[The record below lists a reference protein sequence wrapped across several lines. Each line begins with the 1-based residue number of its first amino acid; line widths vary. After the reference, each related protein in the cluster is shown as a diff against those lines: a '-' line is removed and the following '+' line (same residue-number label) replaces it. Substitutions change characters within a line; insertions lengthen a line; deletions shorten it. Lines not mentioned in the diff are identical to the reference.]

1 VHHGAGGRKVS
12 DVAGAWVDLNCDMGE
27 SFGAWR
33 MGADAA
39 VMPHVTSANIACGY
53 HAGDPAVMR
62 STVRLARE
70 HGVAAGAHPGFP
82 DLVGF
87 GRRELSVTPA
97 EVEGLVL
104 YQVGALAAIAT
115 AEGMPMSHV
124 KPHGALYNMAA
135 KDRALSDAIA
145 RAIAAVDRRLVFFG
159 LAGSVMLAAGR
170 DAGLRVAAEGFADRA
185 YLRDG
190 TLAPRAMPG
199 AVITEEAAVVA
210 RALRMVKDGV
220 VTTPDGHDVPL
231 DVQTLCVHGDTPG
244 APALARA
251 LRRALEGAGIVVRAA
266 GAESAA

>member
-1 VHHGAGGRKVS
+1 MS
-12 DVAGAWVDLNCDMGE
+12 EVARLAVDLNCDMGE

-39 VMPHVTSANIACGY
+39 VMPHVTSVNIACGY

-70 HGVAAGAHPGFP
+70 HGIAAGAHPGFP

-87 GRRELSVTPA
+87 GRREMRVTPL
-97 EVEGLVL
+97 EVEGMVL
-104 YQVGALAAIAT
+104 YQVGALAALAA
-115 AEGMPMSHV
+115 AEGVSLSHV
-124 KPHGALYNMAA
+124 KAHGALYNMAA
-135 KDRALSDAIA
+135 TDRALADALAGAIA
-145 RAIAAVDRRLVFFG
+145 SIDRRLVFFG

-190 TLAPRAMPG
+190 TLAPRSTPG
-199 AVITEEAAVVA
+199 AVIVDEASVVA
-210 RALRMVKDGV
+210 RAIRMVRDGV

-231 DVQTLCVHGDTPG
+231 EIHTLCVHGDTPG

-251 LRRALEGAGIVVRAA
+251 LRSALEGAGIEVRAVGA
-266 GAESAA
+266 GSAA